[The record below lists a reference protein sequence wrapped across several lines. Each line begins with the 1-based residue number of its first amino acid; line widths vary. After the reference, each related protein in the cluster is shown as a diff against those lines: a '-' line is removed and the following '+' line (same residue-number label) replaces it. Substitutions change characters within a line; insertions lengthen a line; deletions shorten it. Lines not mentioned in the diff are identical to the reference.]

1 MDDNKSKNTNEET
14 VDEVKVDPQIETPT
28 EEVADS
34 EGEKSAVPND
44 VDYLVSVEK
53 LINLN
58 IAKLERLKTEIRPV
72 KEMVDSLLDSDL
84 SYAELSEEAKKAAQK
99 KTAKKK
105 EIMNTANGKELN
117 QKLKDMKNEMSDARD
132 ALSTYLREY
141 QSKTGQNEFEGEDGE
156 LRQIVFVAKL
166 VRKTNLNR
174 E

>member
-1 MDDNKSKNTNEET
+1 
-14 VDEVKVDPQIETPT
+14 
-28 EEVADS
+28 
-34 EGEKSAVPND
+34 
-44 VDYLVSVEK
+44 
-53 LINLN
+53 
-58 IAKLERLKTEIRPV
+58 
-72 KEMVDSLLDSDL
+72 
-84 SYAELSEEAKKAAQK
+84 
-99 KTAKKK
+99 
-105 EIMNTANGKELN
+105 MNTANGKELN